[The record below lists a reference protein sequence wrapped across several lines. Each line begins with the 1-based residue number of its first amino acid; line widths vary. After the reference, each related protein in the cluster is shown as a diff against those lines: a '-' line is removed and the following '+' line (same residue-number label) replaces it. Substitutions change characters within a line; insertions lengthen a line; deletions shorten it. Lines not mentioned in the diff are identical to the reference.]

1 MTDEQ
6 RAIALEAEI
15 SRLRAEKAELREA
28 LENIV
33 NVIGP
38 GTCNACKCEG
48 CAWETGEAIRLAKAA
63 LSPQDANQG
72 IQPLPSADERATG
85 HGSAGKGGVS

>member
-1 MTDEQ
+1 MTDEGA
-6 RAIALEAEI
+6 RVVLLA
-15 SRLRAEKAELREA
+15 RLRAENAKLREA

-63 LSPQDANQG
+63 LSSQDAKGQ
-72 IQPLPSADERATG
+72 IEVER
-85 HGSAGKGGVS
+85 

>member
-1 MTDEQ
+1 MTDEGA
-6 RAIALEAEI
+6 RVVLLA
-15 SRLRAEKAELREA
+15 RLRAENAKLREA

-48 CAWETGEAIRLAKAA
+48 CAWETGEAIRLAKAI
-63 LSPQDANQG
+63 LGPQDAKQG
-72 IQPLPSADERATG
+72 VNPPETPVERATG
-85 HGSAGKGGVS
+85 HGSAGDGCEE